1 MNHILMTSSN
11 MKLIEMVAR
20 IKVPKHKVFDSNYT
34 SWNEKSLP
42 EFSDKLLH
50 DRESI
55 PTSKFINDFEQFKRR
70 QSDRQQERIRP
81 DMVIPGRIMHMIRT
95 SAKLNNVPCGCMLSC
110 MKCIVC
116 CGTSQTTKKYKVRWI
131 HSDDLS
137 QIYICE

>member
-1 MNHILMTSSN
+1 

-42 EFSDKLLH
+42 EFSDKLLY

-55 PTSKFINDFEQFKRR
+55 PSSKFFNDFEKFKRR

-81 DMVIPGRIMHMIRT
+81 DMGKFDMFLC
-95 SAKLNNVPCGCMLSC
+95 LNSEDLRLHRYHSSRGHLFIFISSC
-110 MKCIVC
+110 Y
-116 CGTSQTTKKYKVRWI
+116 KKK
-131 HSDDLS
+131 
-137 QIYICE
+137 